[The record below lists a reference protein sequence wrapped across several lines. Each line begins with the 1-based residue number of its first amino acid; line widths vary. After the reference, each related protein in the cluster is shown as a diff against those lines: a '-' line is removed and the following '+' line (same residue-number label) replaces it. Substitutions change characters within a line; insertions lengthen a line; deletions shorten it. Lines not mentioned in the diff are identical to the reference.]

1 MEILPDDIS
10 IDTILIY
17 KSNLDCLLL
26 QEDVVTFI
34 RRLKILA
41 LANKTKL
48 NRALL
53 WQNVVLIDFK
63 IRCIYNSRFHW
74 VHL

>member
-63 IRCIYNSRFHW
+63 IRCIYNSLFHW

>member
-34 RRLKILA
+34 SRLKILA

-53 WQNVVLIDFK
+53 WQNVVLIDFI
-63 IRCIYNSRFHW
+63 IRCIYNSLFHW
-74 VHL
+74 VHR